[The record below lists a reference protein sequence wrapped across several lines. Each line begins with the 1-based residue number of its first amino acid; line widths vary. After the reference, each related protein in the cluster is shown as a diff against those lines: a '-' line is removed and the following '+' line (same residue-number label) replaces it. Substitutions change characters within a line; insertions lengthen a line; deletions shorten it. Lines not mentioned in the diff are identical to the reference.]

1 LVFENMLRGL
11 VVRMIGIRKNEEKD
25 IVEVDR

>member
-1 LVFENMLRGL
+1 VFENMLRSL

-25 IVEVDR
+25 IVEVDT

>member
-1 LVFENMLRGL
+1 VFEIMLRRL

-25 IVEVDR
+25 IVEVGR